1 MLLYIHIFLN
11 LFLLSCTANVIPE
24 QDPKN
29 VPNLFNL
36 PGMLANNRTDIQLI
50 EGDIA
55 MPINNTSRTV
65 YTPAPRWP
73 NGIVP
78 IEFDGIFSN
87 DQRNIIIGAMTAISQ
102 ATNDCIRFVYRNN
115 NPSWIRIF
123 SGQG

>member
-1 MLLYIHIFLN
+1 MLRIIATLLT
-11 LFLLSCTANVIPE
+11 LFSLSCNANVIPT

-36 PGMLANNRTDIQLI
+36 PGMLANNRTDIKLM

-55 MPINNTSRTV
+55 IPVNDGRTA
-65 YTPAPRWP
+65 YIQAPKWP

-78 IEFDGIFSN
+78 IEFDGAFTN
-87 DQRNIIIGAMTAISQ
+87 DQRNIIIGAMTTISQ
-102 ATNDCIRFVYRNN
+102 NTNDCIRFVWRNN
-115 NPSWIRIF
+115 NPAWIRIH

>member
-1 MLLYIHIFLN
+1 MFFYINILLN
-11 LFLLSCTANVIPE
+11 LFLLSCTANVIRE

-29 VPNLFNL
+29 VPNIFNL
-36 PGMLANNRTDIQLI
+36 PGILANNRTDIRLI

-55 MPINNTSRTV
+55 IPVTNDRTV

-78 IEFDGIFSN
+78 VDIDGIFSN
-87 DQRNIIIGAMTAISQ
+87 DQRNIIIGAMTTISQ

-115 NPSWIRIF
+115 NPAWIRIF